1 MRVGQKSTPN
11 KARVVSSLVDMQE
24 REDYPLIAPVKTK
37 QGPSKVFAWSDVGNV
52 AHLASDGM
60 IRDEIWKELDHIKAT
75 KDTNIMSM
83 IQSKS
88 K

>member
-1 MRVGQKSTPN
+1 
-11 KARVVSSLVDMQE
+11 MQD
-24 REDYPLIAPVKTK
+24 REDYPLIAPVKPK
-37 QGPSKVFAWSDVGNV
+37 QGPSKVFAWADVGMA
-52 AHLASDGM
+52 AHSASDGT
-60 IRDEIWKELDHIKAT
+60 IRDEVWGELDHIKAT